1 MRVYRVPEEVP
12 LQPTCMGLGTFD
24 GVHLG
29 HRAVLL
35 RVTERAHLEGWR
47 SMALT
52 FDPHPL
58 EVLAP
63 PPEPFLLTS
72 LEERLDLFRALG
84 LQATLVLRFDEAL
97 RSTEPEAFVEEVLV
111 RCVGVRAV
119 VCGPDFTF
127 GRNRRGNV
135 GLLRTLGARWGFDV
149 EVCPQ
154 VFHQGAP
161 ISSTRIRNLLRQGEV
176 EAAAELLGRPY
187 TVLGRIGEV
196 FRAGSS
202 FTAHLTV
209 PPRRLLP
216 ASGTY
221 EVRVHGA
228 QDAQGMALIEGGAV
242 LLALP
247 QPAQGSLTVAFLR
260 RVRHE
265 PEAPHWVPGGA
276 AFAPSEGAW

>member
-1 MRVYRVPEEVP
+1 
-12 LQPTCMGLGTFD
+12 MGLGIFD

-35 RVTERAHLEGWR
+35 RVTERARREGWR

-63 PPEPFLLTS
+63 QPEPFLLTS
-72 LEERLDLFRALG
+72 LEERLELFRELG
-84 LQATLVLRFDEAL
+84 LGAALVLRFDEAL
-97 RSTEPEAFVEEVLV
+97 RSTEPEAFVEGVLV
-111 RCVGVRAV
+111 GCVRVRAV

-127 GRNRRGNV
+127 GRNRRGDV

-154 VFHQGAP
+154 VVWQGEP

-187 TVLGRIGEV
+187 TVRGQVKEVLWAGR
-196 FRAGSS
+196 S
-202 FTAHLTV
+202 FTAHLTF
-209 PPRRLLP
+209 PPRQLLP
-216 ASGTY
+216 APGTY
-221 EVRVHGA
+221 EVRVDGA
-228 QDAQGMALIEGGAV
+228 QDAQGRACIEEGAV
-242 LLALP
+242 QLTLP
-247 QPAQGSLTVAFLR
+247 QSVVDSVTVAFLR
-260 RVRHE
+260 R
-265 PEAPHWVPGGA
+265 AGDA
-276 AFAPSEGAW
+276 TFAPSEGAW

>member
-1 MRVYRVPEEVP
+1 MRVFRAPKEVYP
-12 LQPTCMGLGTFD
+12 HPTCMGLGTFD

-35 RVTERAHLEGWR
+35 RVTERAHQEGWR

-63 PPEPFLLTS
+63 PPDPFLLTT

-84 LQATLVLRFDEAL
+84 LQAALVLRFDEAL
-97 RSTEPEAFVEEVLV
+97 RSTEPETFVEEILV

-127 GRNRRGNV
+127 GRDRRGNV
-135 GLLRTLGARWGFDV
+135 GLLRTLGAHWGFDV

-154 VFHQGAP
+154 IVRQGAP

-176 EAAAELLGRPY
+176 EAAADLLGRPY
-187 TVLGRIGEV
+187 TVVGRIEGTR
-196 FRAGSS
+196 RAGSS
-202 FTAHLTV
+202 FTAPLTV

-221 EVRVHGA
+221 EVRVQGA
-228 QDAQGMALIEGGAV
+228 QDVQGTAHVEGGAV

-247 QPAQGSLTVAFLR
+247 QPVEGSVAVAFLR

-265 PEAPHWVPGGA
+265 PTAPPSGPAGA